1 MAKKKEIKKEM
12 KVAKAKIAKQ
22 ESKLKMLK
30 KKLKKHNAPM

>member
-22 ESKLKMLK
+22 ESKQKSLRKS
-30 KKLKKHNAPM
+30 